1 MKKPSALSLIF
12 SVLGACIVL
21 FLLAPLLK
29 MLLSSPVGELREALI
44 DAEVRRAIAL
54 SLTCALWATL
64 IGTLLGVPLG
74 YLLARRSFPGKQ
86 FIEALVDVPVVIPHP
101 VAGIALLL
109 VFGRHYFAGQFF
121 GRFGLTF
128 VGDVPGI
135 VVAML
140 FVSTSFLINAAR
152 DGFRHVDPR
161 LENVART
168 LGYGPLRTFFSVSV
182 PLSWRNL
189 LSGAIMMWA
198 RAISEFGAILIIT
211 YNPKVASVLIYDRFA
226 TYGLKYA
233 LPPAL
238 ALVLL
243 SLFLFAVL
251 RGISLQRGQGRAA

>member
-1 MKKPSALSLIF
+1 MKKAGPLNLIF
-12 SVLGACIVL
+12 SLLGACLVL

-29 MLLSSPVGELREALI
+29 MLLNSPARELREALL
-44 DAEVRRAIAL
+44 DRDVRAAIAL

-74 YLLARRSFPGKQ
+74 YLLARRSFAGKNL
-86 FIEALVDVPVVIPHP
+86 IEALVDVPVVIPHP

-109 VFGRHYFAGQFF
+109 FFGRHYFGGQLFS
-121 GRFGLTF
+121 RLGLAF

-135 VVAML
+135 VIAML
-140 FVSTSFLINAAR
+140 FVSSSFLVNAAR
-152 DGFRHVDPR
+152 DGFLHVDPR
-161 LENVART
+161 LEHVART
-168 LGYGPLRTFFSVSV
+168 LGYGPLATFFHVAV

-198 RAISEFGAILIIT
+198 RAISEFGAIVIIT
-211 YNPKVASVLIYDRFA
+211 YNPKVASVLIYDRFT

-238 ALVLL
+238 ALVLV
-243 SLFLFAVL
+243 SLLVFALL
-251 RGISLQRGQGRAA
+251 RGISLRGRQGSAV

>member
-1 MKKPSALSLIF
+1 MRKPSLLNLIF

-21 FLLAPLLK
+21 FLLVPLLK
-29 MLLSSPVGELREALI
+29 MLVSSPVGELREALA

-64 IGTLLGVPLG
+64 LGALLGVPLG
-74 YLLARRSFPGKQ
+74 YLLARRSFPGKH

-109 VFGRHYFAGQFF
+109 VFGRHYFGGQFF
-121 GRFGLTF
+121 SRFGLAF
-128 VGDVPGI
+128 IGDVPGI
-135 VVAML
+135 VVAMV
-140 FVSTSFLINAAR
+140 FVSSSFLVNSAR

-168 LGYGPLRTFFSVSV
+168 LGYGPLRTFFFVTV

-198 RAISEFGAILIIT
+198 RAISEFGAVVIIT
-211 YNPKVASVLIYDRFA
+211 YNPKVASLLIYDRFT

-238 ALVLL
+238 GLVVL
-243 SLFLFAVL
+243 SLSVFALL
-251 RGISLQRGQGRAA
+251 RAISLPERSG

>member
-1 MKKPSALSLIF
+1 MRKPSPLNLLFSL
-12 SVLGACIVL
+12 LGGGIVL

-29 MLLSSPVGELREALI
+29 MLLSSPVGGLREAFADI
-44 DAEVRRAIAL
+44 EVRQAVAL
-54 SLTCALWATL
+54 SVTCALWATL

-74 YLLARRSFPGKQ
+74 YLLARRSFPGKH

-121 GRFGLTF
+121 SRFGLTF
-128 VGDVPGI
+128 IGDIPGI
-135 VVAML
+135 VIAML
-140 FVSTSFLINAAR
+140 FVSASFLVNAAR
-152 DGFRHVDPR
+152 DGFRQVDPR

-211 YNPKVASVLIYDRFA
+211 YNPKVAPVLIYDRFA
-226 TYGLKYA
+226 TYGLGYA
-233 LPPAL
+233 LPPAVV
-238 ALVLL
+238 LVVL
-243 SLFLFAVL
+243 SLSVFALL
-251 RGISLQRGQGRAA
+251 RGISWQRGPGRTI